1 MSVFAS
7 LALAAL
13 LGGPV
18 AAATSQPSHGAWLT
32 DLPAAQAQAKES
44 GRPIFVDLYAD
55 WCGWCKVLDAKVF
68 STPRFADYAK
78 QFVLLRV
85 DTEDGGHGSALYQRF
100 GAGTL
105 PTTLLLRHDLV
116 KIGEIPGYAPL
127 EEFLER
133 TDEQLAM
140 WRKME
145 GAYDSFSAGNVIED
159 PRGLAEAFHERGDG
173 TRAAV
178 LYRKLLEDRTIDPEL
193 AIWTRYLLADSLRL
207 ASDYDAAQRALV
219 EARERAV
226 EARAERVME
235 RIDLLSA
242 QLAEDRGDCR
252 AQASALR
259 TFLEQHP
266 QSDQTWR
273 ARRTLDALRAEPRC
287 S

>member
-1 MSVFAS
+1 MAVFPH

-13 LGGPV
+13 LSVP
-18 AAATSQPSHGAWLT
+18 AASSPHAANTAWLT
-32 DLPAAQAQAKES
+32 DLTAARAKARET
-44 GRPIFVDLYAD
+44 GKPLFVDLYAE

-68 STPRFADYAK
+68 STPQFAEYGK

-85 DTEDGGHGSALYQRF
+85 DTEDGGDGTALYQRF

-145 GAYDSFSAGNVIED
+145 SAYDSFVAGNPIED

-173 TRAAV
+173 PRAAK
-178 LYRKLLEDRTIDPEL
+178 LYRRLLDDPAIDAEL
-193 AIWTRYLLADSLRL
+193 ASWTRYLLADSLRL
-207 ASDYDAAQRALV
+207 AGDYPA
-219 EARERAV
+219 
-226 EARAERVME
+226 AERELGAARSAATGAKAARLLE

-252 AQASALR
+252 AQATALR
-259 TFLEQHP
+259 SFLEQHP
-266 QSDQTWR
+266 NSDQAWR
-273 ARRTLDALRAEPRC
+273 ARRTLDTIRTEPRC